1 MNKKL
6 NVLFISGWYPTKISP
21 QNGDF
26 VKRHA
31 EAVATKH
38 NVYAIHVITNDRLVN
53 KAEIENYKENNVQTT
68 IIYVPKYGNLI
79 FKFYTFLKA
88 YLKSIKTVDNV
99 DVVHLNISFPKGI
112 IALYLKWFKKIPF
125 IITEHWTGYLYPN
138 NKSIKYLEKLV
149 TKIIIKNASFVCP
162 VSDNLKN
169 NMVQFGLLG
178 NYYPIPN
185 VVDTSIFNISNDASS
200 DHFEII
206 HISHM
211 RDEAKNVSGILDT
224 IGKLQKHIPNLKLH
238 LIGNKSNLY
247 IDKIK
252 NLGIANYKITNEIP
266 HNEIPIYLNKA
277 DVFVLF
283 SNYEN
288 LPCVILEAFSCG
300 LPVISTNV
308 GGIKEFFP
316 NNFGKLI
323 NSKDENQ
330 LFIELLN
337 IYNKKYE
344 LASKHEMHNYVVN
357 HFSKATICE
366 RFSKLYHQSLAKK

>member
-1 MNKKL
+1 M
-6 NVLFISGWYPTKISP
+6 
-21 QNGDF
+21 
-26 VKRHA
+26 
-31 EAVATKH
+31 
-38 NVYAIHVITNDRLVN
+38 
-53 KAEIENYKENNVQTT
+53 
-68 IIYVPKYGNLI
+68 
-79 FKFYTFLKA
+79 
-88 YLKSIKTVDNV
+88 
-99 DVVHLNISFPKGI
+99 
-112 IALYLKWFKKIPF
+112 YLKWFKKIPF

-185 VVDTSIFNISNDASS
+185 VVDTSIFNISNDDSS
-200 DHFEII
+200 DYFEII

-211 RDEAKNVSGILDT
+211 RDEAKNISGILNT

-252 NLGIANYKITNEIP
+252 NLNIAHFKITNEIP

-316 NNFGKLI
+316 NNFGRLI

-337 IYNKKYE
+337 IYKKKYE
-344 LASKHEMHNYVVN
+344 LASKQEMHNYVVN

-366 RFSKLYHQSLAKK
+366 RFSKLYHQSLTKK